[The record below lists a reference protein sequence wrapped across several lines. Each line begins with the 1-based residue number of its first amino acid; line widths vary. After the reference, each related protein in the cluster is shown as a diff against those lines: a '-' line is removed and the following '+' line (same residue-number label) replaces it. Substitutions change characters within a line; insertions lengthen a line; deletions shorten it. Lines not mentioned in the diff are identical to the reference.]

1 MILAGGVAVPV
12 VVITPVVV
20 VGDAIGIGT
29 VVGIVVIGDAVGVGA
44 VVRVVVVGDSV
55 RVGAVVRVV
64 VVGDPIR
71 VGAVVGVVVIGD
83 AVRVGAVVGIVVIGN
98 AIIVG
103 AVVRVIVVGD
113 TVIGDPVVARAIVG
127 VVIVLELRVHLS
139 DLAGVGVHLVLVL
152 HAVQDELHLVLPV
165 VQVVLLLHELQVV
178 PAQLGGEDALG
189 GGGVDVPLVAVGIVV
204 VVLVQGHGLRADLVG
219 LHHQPD
225 RLGQFIEE
233 LVAGIGGAPLQLQDD
248 VLLVAAHG
256 GVEVAQGIDLVHQLS
271 HHLGTG
277 PALVAGVGGQQG
289 LGLLVA
295 AGEGHHVASVV
306 IVHLDLRVH
315 TEQDSAHGAA
325 ALFQKGGAGA
335 GGLGEGRRAGAVPAG
350 GQSGQGQGGGQGQGK
365 QFGVD
370 VLFHVFHLLEHGVW
384 FCVLILDYGAA
395 AEKPGSGKNF
405 FHLLRLT
412 QGGYGGRPSK
422 PGPRRKFFCVNRRHP
437 ALRHRRHHHRHR
449 RPSRRHRRPGHR
461 RHPGPHS
468 RCHRPHKGR
477 RREVHSR

>member
-1 MILAGGVAVPV
+1 M
-12 VVITPVVV
+12 
-20 VGDAIGIGT
+20 
-29 VVGIVVIGDAVGVGA
+29 
-44 VVRVVVVGDSV
+44 
-55 RVGAVVRVV
+55 
-64 VVGDPIR
+64 
-71 VGAVVGVVVIGD
+71 
-83 AVRVGAVVGIVVIGN
+83 
-98 AIIVG
+98 
-103 AVVRVIVVGD
+103 
-113 TVIGDPVVARAIVG
+113 
-127 VVIVLELRVHLS
+127 
-139 DLAGVGVHLVLVL
+139 
-152 HAVQDELHLVLPV
+152 
-165 VQVVLLLHELQVV
+165 QVV

-295 AGEGHHVASVV
+295 AGEGHHVAQIV

-315 TEQDSAHGAA
+315 AQQDGAGHAA
-325 ALFQKGGAGA
+325 ALFQEGGAGA

-365 QFGVD
+365 PFGAD
-370 VLFHVFHLLEHGVW
+370 VLFHFIHLLEKGVW
-384 FCVLILDYGAA
+384 FVCSAFRLRSRCRKTGAWEKLFSSSSADTGRIRRPVSKTGAA
-395 AEKPGSGKNF
+395 AEIF
-405 FHLLRLT
+405 LR
-412 QGGYGGRPSK
+412 
-422 PGPRRKFFCVNRRHP
+422 
-437 ALRHRRHHHRHR
+437 
-449 RPSRRHRRPGHR
+449 
-461 RHPGPHS
+461 
-468 RCHRPHKGR
+468 
-477 RREVHSR
+477 